1 MIFQAKDLRFNL
13 SRRVLL
19 MGILNVTPDSFSER
33 GLNFDPERALAAG
46 LAMAAAGADIIDVGG
61 ESTRPGA
68 APVSAEEE
76 ARRVVPVIQ
85 ALRARHEVPISVDT
99 SKAAV
104 AAAALAA
111 GAQIVNDVS
120 GFRQDPELIRVAA
133 ANGAGCV
140 VMHMRGTPQTMQ
152 QFTEYQDLVG
162 EINAYF
168 RDTLA
173 ALQAAGIPAERV
185 CLDPGLGFSKTAAQ
199 NLTLINRLDA
209 FAGHGRPLLVGPSR
223 KSFIGKVLDLEDPL
237 ERSWGTAAAVASAV
251 LRGARLVRVH
261 DVAPMRQV
269 CDLALAIGAA

>member
-1 MIFQAKDLRFNL
+1 MIFQAKDLRFDLN
-13 SRRVLL
+13 RRVLL
-19 MGILNVTPDSFSER
+19 MGILNVTPDSFSEQ
-33 GLNFDPERALAAG
+33 GLNFDPARALAAA

-68 APVSAEEE
+68 APV
-76 ARRVVPVIQ
+76 
-85 ALRARHEVPISVDT
+85 
-99 SKAAV
+99 
-104 AAAALAA
+104 AA
-111 GAQIVNDVS
+111 GAQIINDIS
-120 GFRQDPELIRVAA
+120 GFRHDQELVRVAA
-133 ANGAGCV
+133 ATGAGCV

-152 QFTEYQDLVG
+152 QFTEYRDLVG
-162 EINAYF
+162 EIDAYF
-168 RDTLA
+168 RDALA
-173 ALQAAGIPAERV
+173 ALRAAGIPAERV

-223 KSFIGKVLDLEDPL
+223 KSFIGKVLNLDEPQD
-237 ERSWGTAAAVASAV
+237 RVWGTAAAVASAV